1 MHHYHG
7 QHIGRHERAWR
18 RGLALAWRAM
28 LLLLAAAA
36 AAAVIAAY
44 RAGAGGR

>member
-1 MHHYHG
+1 MHEYHG
-7 QHIGRHERAWR
+7 QHIGRRKRATRW
-18 RGLALAWRAM
+18 GLTLAWLAM